1 MPKTMYNIE
10 NYLSIEKDIFK
21 KRLMFHFLSG
31 TRAWCLV
38 NMKIDPKVFSKIE
51 SISAVESPGMKYK

>member
-38 NMKIDPKVFSKIE
+38 NMKIDPKVLEIKFLVNFS
-51 SISAVESPGMKYK
+51 A